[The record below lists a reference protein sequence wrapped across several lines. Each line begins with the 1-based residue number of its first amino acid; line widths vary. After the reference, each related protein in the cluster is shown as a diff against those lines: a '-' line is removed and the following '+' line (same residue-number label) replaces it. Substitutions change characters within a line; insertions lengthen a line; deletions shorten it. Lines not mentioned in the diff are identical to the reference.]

1 MYSCS
6 KIFGTFILQVS
17 IAILVRRRRATGV
30 PVDTGAVRISA
41 FYVDC
46 YNYVQK
52 LKMLGLYKSLLP
64 QLNWTMDNGYIGHDR
79 RAGKASRYSHHLS
92 SSSPFVS
99 FPMKICPKELYLH
112 DRIYES
118 SVTKSTWFQHSFINT
133 QRVSAYIPMFPVMW
147 TAKLKSGDIRTL
159 AWAHDPVPF
168 LLGPFDTT
176 LFRTKKHWPC
186 TSRKGGISPG
196 S

>member
-1 MYSCS
+1 MQHSVLLFLYQTKNYYHGPLSECIAMYSCN

-79 RAGKASRYSHHLS
+79 RACKASRYSHHLS

-99 FPMKICPKELYLH
+99 FLMKICPKELYLH
-112 DRIYES
+112 DRIYELS
-118 SVTKSTWFQHSFINT
+118 LSKSTWFQHIALLTHKEYLPTCQSF
-133 QRVSAYIPMFPVMW
+133 R
-147 TAKLKSGDIRTL
+147 
-159 AWAHDPVPF
+159 
-168 LLGPFDTT
+168 
-176 LFRTKKHWPC
+176 
-186 TSRKGGISPG
+186 
-196 S
+196 